1 MLGPHPVE
9 QVPWLLSVPASL
21 APWLSAMGEARRA
34 ARVNEQITG
43 AIDNLTHPEI
53 IETEAPISL

>member
-1 MLGPHPVE
+1 
-9 QVPWLLSVPASL
+9 
-21 APWLSAMGEARRA
+21 MGEARRA

-53 IETEAPISL
+53 IETEAPISR